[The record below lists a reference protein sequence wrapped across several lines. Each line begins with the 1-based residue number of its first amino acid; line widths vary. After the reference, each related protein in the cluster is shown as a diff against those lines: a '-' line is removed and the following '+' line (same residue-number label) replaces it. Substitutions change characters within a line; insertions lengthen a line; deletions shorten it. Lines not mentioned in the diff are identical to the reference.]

1 MGGLVPQDASSGR
14 RTAVASWLPETGNRG
29 ARGGEG
35 PAGKRVKSS
44 SSGRRARIAG
54 AWGVGGAPSC
64 RASTVSCTRS
74 QSERARPAS
83 RLTAGRVAG
92 ARRVQP
98 GPARLPQTAASA
110 AQRPL
115 RTASR
120 RPGAS
125 VRYFKSFSACQ
136 TEHEEAYQLTPQRDA
151 RGPHPQPRS
160 GHSRGHAV
168 TRHPHAAFGHAKPRC
183 SRLLVSE
190 FCSRLRESCPFLS
203 RPVESYSFLKTA
215 LEWPHPTLA
224 GPRGRLRLAAV
235 VRPRRADLVH
245 TCRGALR
252 RARLA
257 DNMFLTRAE

>member
-1 MGGLVPQDASSGR
+1 MGGLVPRDASSGR

-29 ARGGEG
+29 ARGREG

-44 SSGRRARIAG
+44 SSGWRARIAG
-54 AWGVGGAPSC
+54 AGRGRAPSC
-64 RASTVSCTRS
+64 RASTFSCTRS

-136 TEHEEAYQLTPQRDA
+136 AEHEEAYQLTPRRDA
-151 RGPHPQPRS
+151 RGPPTRGPAPATPVATPSHATRTRPSATLSHGARGFWSLNFAHASGRAVLSSPARWNLTRFSKPHLNGRTLLSLALGGGCAWPRS
-160 GHSRGHAV
+160 SVRAV
-168 TRHPHAAFGHAKPRC
+168 RT
-183 SRLLVSE
+183 SST
-190 FCSRLRESCPFLS
+190 
-203 RPVESYSFLKTA
+203 PVGAPS
-215 LEWPHPTLA
+215 A
-224 GPRGRLRLAAV
+224 GPAWQII
-235 VRPRRADLVH
+235 
-245 TCRGALR
+245 C
-252 RARLA
+252 
-257 DNMFLTRAE
+257 F

>member
-1 MGGLVPQDASSGR
+1 MLG
-14 RTAVASWLPETGNRG
+14 
-29 ARGGEG
+29 RGG
-35 PAGKRVKSS
+35 
-44 SSGRRARIAG
+44 
-54 AWGVGGAPSC
+54 WAPSC

-136 TEHEEAYQLTPQRDA
+136 AEHEEAYQLTPQRDA
-151 RGPHPQPRS
+151 RGPSTRGPAPATPVATPSHATRTRPSATLSHGARSFLSLNFAHASGRAVLSSPARWNLTRFSKPHLNGRTLLSLALGGSCTGPRS
-160 GHSRGHAV
+160 PVRAV
-168 TRHPHAAFGHAKPRC
+168 RT
-183 SRLLVSE
+183 SST
-190 FCSRLRESCPFLS
+190 
-203 RPVESYSFLKTA
+203 PVGAPS
-215 LEWPHPTLA
+215 A
-224 GPRGRLRLAAV
+224 GPAWQII
-235 VRPRRADLVH
+235 
-245 TCRGALR
+245 C
-252 RARLA
+252 
-257 DNMFLTRAE
+257 F